1 MRRYLAAGHKG
12 RLIINGHCADDLA
25 KKYGSPLFVFLEERI
40 FENIRQVQAA
50 YSKFFKNFKIHY
62 ATKACSNAEI
72 LDVIRRAG
80 AGAEVNSG
88 GELEKAID
96 AGFHKD
102 EIVFNGVSKSY
113 AELEL
118 AVSSGIHS
126 INVDSISELIRIVDV
141 ARKLGTT
148 ANISLRVVPEVK
160 GGTVA
165 GFETGHGNCKF
176 GLLPSDLDEVGK
188 IMLANSETLCFRG
201 FHYHVGSQVINSDAF
216 TDALANI
223 IDIDRRF
230 FKDTGFKSS
239 CLNMGG
245 GLPIPLIPGKVA
257 PTHGDGSALPLEVQR
272 LILGDLPVD
281 QIAERSSSTW
291 DSSETY
297 LDKNE
302 TLVQIEPGRRIIGD
316 AGLLLSTVEHL
327 KKRSGGLEWAMLDVG
342 FNILPEI
349 LFYDWYYHVVSAS
362 RFTDAHDK
370 GFRLAGPLCDTGD
383 SFHDERTGSK
393 LPDSRPLPTKT
404 QQDDILAILN
414 TGAYA
419 IEQQSN
425 YNGRPRASAILIGSN
440 GDIKSLS

>member
-1 MRRYLAAGHKG
+1 MYSHLAADHKG
-12 RLIINGHCADDLA
+12 RLTVNGHCVDDLV
-25 KKYGSPLFVFLEERI
+25 KKYGSPLFVFSEERI
-40 FENIRQVQAA
+40 LDNVKQVQKA
-50 YSKFFKNFKIHY
+50 YSRFFKNFKIHY
-62 ATKACSNAEI
+62 ATKACSNTEI
-72 LDVIRRAG
+72 LDVIRSAG

-88 GELEKAID
+88 GELKKAID
-96 AGFHKD
+96 AGFHAD
-102 EIVFNGVSKSY
+102 EIVFNGVSKS
-113 AELEL
+113 ATELEL
-118 AVSSGIHS
+118 AVSSEIHS
-126 INVDSISELIRIVDV
+126 TNIDSISELIRVVEV
-141 ARKLGTT
+141 ARKLGAI
-148 ANISLRVVPEVK
+148 ANISLRVVPNVK

-176 GLLPSDLDEVGK
+176 GLARSDLDEAGK
-188 IMLANSETLCFRG
+188 IMLANSEFLCFKG

-223 IDIDRRF
+223 IDIDLQF
-230 FKDTGFKSS
+230 FKDTGLKSS

-272 LILGDLPVD
+272 LILGDLAVD

-302 TLVQIEPGRRIIGD
+302 TFVQIEPGRRIIGD

-327 KKRSGGLEWAMLDVG
+327 KKRPASLEWAMLDVG

-349 LFYDWYYHVVSAS
+349 LFYDWYYHVVSGS
-362 RFTDAHDK
+362 RFNDAHDK

-393 LPDSRPLPTKT
+393 LPDSRPLPTNT
-404 QQDDILAILN
+404 QQGDILAILN

-425 YNGRPRASAILIGSN
+425 YNGRPRASAIMIRSN